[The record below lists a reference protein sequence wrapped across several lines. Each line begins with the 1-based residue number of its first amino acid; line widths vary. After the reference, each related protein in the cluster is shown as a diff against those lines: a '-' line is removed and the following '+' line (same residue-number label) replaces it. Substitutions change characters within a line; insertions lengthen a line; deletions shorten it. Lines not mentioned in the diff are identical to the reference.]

1 MLLQLESK
9 REELTSPYLS
19 TLTSQLSPYPE
30 LRQVILGFQ
39 RELTKNKGYVVCGRD
54 ITFEVLPNAEVKIF
68 LDANL
73 EIRVKRRQTQL
84 QKAEIFLALTEIEK
98 DLKERDQRDQVRIS
112 KARASAF
119 KIDTSNLKETEVVE
133 KIYELFLKVKE
144 KLAAKQK

>member
-1 MLLQLESK
+1 MLLQLENE
-9 REELTSPYLS
+9 REKLTSPTLS
-19 TLTSQLSPYPE
+19 ILASQLSPYPE
-30 LRQVILGFQ
+30 LRRITLNFQ

-54 ITFEVLPNAEVKIF
+54 ITFKVLPNAEVKIF

-84 QKAEIFLALTEIEK
+84 QKAEIFLSFAEIEK
-98 DLKERDQRDQVRIS
+98 DLKERDQRDQARIS

-133 KIYELFLKVKE
+133 KIYELLVK
-144 KLAAKQK
+144 KN

>member
-1 MLLQLESK
+1 MLLQLESE
-9 REELTSPYLS
+9 REKLTSPYLS
-19 TLTSQLSPYPE
+19 NLTSQLSPYPE
-30 LRQVILGFQ
+30 LRQIILGFQ

-54 ITFEVLPNAEVKIF
+54 ITFVVLPNAEVKIF
-68 LDANL
+68 LDASL